1 MGWQA
6 ADILHRP
13 GMITKSGAT
22 LSRAQRSFRR
32 LLRIA
37 AVLVVVFAVLA
48 VAGFFFFQTWRARD
62 LAAKS
67 LQNLQNENYRMA
79 WVQLNSARALREN
92 DVEVLRAAATIES
105 RFGLPSAV
113 ESWDRLEQN
122 AQLTPTELVER
133 ARTAARFGSK
143 EQFDA
148 STAALEK
155 AGLQVDAAQ
164 LRVARFMSRGN
175 MDAAIEETA
184 RTLEAL
190 DDPGLKLDYAR
201 LLLMRHMDRLANP
214 SDAQTVL
221 ISDQISAI
229 IDSLAGT
236 AQEKQALALGL
247 AFLQPPDEKR
257 SRWADQA
264 LQDLSADNPALLAA
278 ASVAVQTGRDK
289 PEDLFRRMRP
299 VFDAAPLERRA
310 AFALWLTRHK
320 MPAEALTLIT
330 AQEAAESGEAFAA
343 RVEALAAM
351 GNWNAVIE
359 TSNTQGKAPNS
370 VRLASKARA
379 EFASGYL
386 QSGSNSAADAVR
398 AAAAEGNMQGV
409 IASMDALG
417 AQAAVDSALVELCGD
432 ARHADAAF
440 RLARERFTQREP
452 RGGAP
457 LAAAMQRVLT
467 AAPDSPALGDYRRY
481 LAVVQDSSPNGE
493 RHAEGKAPQ
502 PPSPDETGR
511 AVEDRPADPAA
522 RITHALAL
530 VRAGRAKDALS
541 SFDRFTFYFNRLP
554 PPLQAALSSVLAA
567 AGESQAAAEMARRI
581 DRSRLA
587 PEEVAMLKASAP

>member
-1 MGWQA
+1 M
-6 ADILHRP
+6 D
-13 GMITKSGAT
+13 TKSGT
-22 LSRAQRSFRR
+22 RTSEKRR
-32 LLRIA
+32 QLLRA
-37 AVLVVVFAVLA
+37 LKVAAALAVLTAILGAV
-48 VAGFFFFQTWRARD
+48 GFVFFQTWRARD

-67 LQNLQNENYRMA
+67 LQNLSNDNYRMA
-79 WVQLNSARALREN
+79 WLQLNSARALREN
-92 DVEVLRAAATIES
+92 DAEVLRAAATIES
-105 RFGLPSAV
+105 RFNLPSAL
-113 ESWDRLEQN
+113 ESWDRLALN
-122 AQLTPTELVER
+122 AQLTPTELVDR
-133 ARTAARFGSK
+133 ARTAARFGSN

-148 STAALEK
+148 ANAALEK

-164 LRVARFMSRGN
+164 LRAARFISRGN

-184 RTLEAL
+184 KTLEAL

-201 LLLMRHMDRLANP
+201 LLLTRHMDRLADP
-214 SDAQTVL
+214 SDAQTTL

-278 ASVAVQTGRDK
+278 ASVAVQTGR
-289 PEDLFRRMRP
+289 EQRGDLFRRMRP
-299 VFDAAPLERRA
+299 VFDAAPLGRRA
-310 AFALWLTRHK
+310 AFALWLTRQK

-330 AQEAAESGEAFAA
+330 AQEATESGEAFAA
-343 RVEALAAM
+343 RVEALSAM

-359 TSNTQGKAPNS
+359 TSNMPGKMPPS
-370 VRLASKARA
+370 MRLASRARA
-379 EFASGYL
+379 EFASGYA
-386 QSGSNSAADAVR
+386 QSGMTSAADAVR
-398 AAAAEGNMQGV
+398 AAAAEGSMQGV

-440 RLARERFTQREP
+440 RLARERFTRREP

-457 LAAAMQRVLT
+457 LAAAMQRVST

-481 LAVVQDSSPNGE
+481 LAVVQDSSPDGE
-493 RHAEGKAPQ
+493 RHAEGKNPET
-502 PPSPDETGR
+502 PSPDETGR

-554 PPLQAALSSVLAA
+554 PPMQAALSSVLAA

-581 DRSRLA
+581 DRTALA
-587 PEEVAMLKASAP
+587 PEEVALLQPLLLPGSN